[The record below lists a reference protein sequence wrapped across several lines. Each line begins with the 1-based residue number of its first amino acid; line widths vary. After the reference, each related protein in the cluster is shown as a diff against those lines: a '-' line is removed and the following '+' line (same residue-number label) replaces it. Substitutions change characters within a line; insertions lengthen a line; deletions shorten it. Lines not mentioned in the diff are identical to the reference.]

1 METLIDEVAQMIA
14 MSFSGWSVIECEMS
28 ERLQCAEDLQ
38 HELYWQD
45 ELAAE
50 SDVAIC
56 SLVGIRDDLT
66 MLSELSR
73 DKIYIVVCDA
83 ETIEATAEALEAG
96 RGRFVL
102 GPRIVLVTG
111 PNGAKA
117 LAQAA
122 PNIWSWVGSRYWQK
136 IRRTPIFDREARL
149 ASFRM
154 ATGLTDEQITTAA
167 EAGSLN
173 SDPVFAEWL
182 SLLGRGDLLGN

>member
-1 METLIDEVAQMIA
+1 
-14 MSFSGWSVIECEMS
+14 MSFSGWALIECEMS

-45 ELAAE
+45 ELRAE
-50 SDVAIC
+50 SDVQIC
-56 SLVGIRDDLT
+56 TLGGNNDDLT

-73 DKIYIVVCDA
+73 DKICIVVCDA
-83 ETIEATAEALEAG
+83 ETIGATAEALEAG

-111 PNGAKA
+111 PNGANA

-122 PNIWSWVGSRYWQK
+122 PNIWSWVGGRHWQN
-136 IRRTPIFDREARL
+136 IRRTPLFDREARL
-149 ASFRM
+149 VSLRL
-154 ATGLTDEQITTAA
+154 ATGFTDEQITTAA
-167 EAGSLN
+167 EEGSLN